1 MYANGVDSMI
11 PPIRCWL
18 YKLVVDTCVHIKPV
32 SMDCLRPGRR
42 FGVVF
47 GVQRH
52 DRQGETKLVDSCC
65 VSQEIKWPDALER
78 KLHAD
83 FLIKWGHPDFPRVA
97 YVVDGTKVTMRN
109 PSRVSVPRL

>member
-1 MYANGVDSMI
+1 
-11 PPIRCWL
+11 
-18 YKLVVDTCVHIKPV
+18 
-32 SMDCLRPGRR
+32 MDCLRPGRR

-52 DRQGETKLVDSCC
+52 DQSHVLIIQRAYRQGERKLVDSCC